1 MRHRFGIGREAAHPR
16 PRHARAPFENGTN
29 ASLFHSP
36 MNLSGLNV
44 CGSSQYRA
52 TQFFVN
58 LLIRL
63 VDEAVLTIIMK
74 SRDAD
79 GGHGPSRDRER
90 NRFPGFISNAKG
102 GVIGAILR
110 DDSYLELSSMVI
122 CHNSEICA
130 TMAYHREHPQGFVY
144 RAMSTGIQS
153 SEQVFRYHAEIRTL

>member
-16 PRHARAPFENGTN
+16 PRHARAPLENGTN

-74 SRDAD
+74 SRDTD
-79 GGHGPSRDRER
+79 GGHGPGRDRER
-90 NRFPGFISNAKG
+90 NRFPGFISNAEG
-102 GVIGAILR
+102 GVLGTTLR
-110 DDSYLELSSMVI
+110 NETCLELWSIVT
-122 CHNSEICA
+122 CNNSEICG
-130 TMAYHREHPQGFVY
+130 MVAYHREHPQGFV
-144 RAMSTGIQS
+144 
-153 SEQVFRYHAEIRTL
+153 